1 MICFV
6 PFFNCLHIFQSLKSF
21 LVESKFI
28 FCLFQFIIIT
38 KLLFQELVRQGEVL
52 KRTEKRVDKME
63 QDLKESDRHLRSI
76 KSLWGAFMNKFSKEP
91 TPTKPMSFDEEDGQT
106 PDK

>member
-1 MICFV
+1 
-6 PFFNCLHIFQSLKSF
+6 
-21 LVESKFI
+21 
-28 FCLFQFIIIT
+28 
-38 KLLFQELVRQGEVL
+38 
-52 KRTEKRVDKME
+52 ME

-91 TPTKPMSFDEEDGQT
+91 TPTKPMSFDEEDGKT